1 MWSEIILNPDNPT
14 AMFSGSGPIN
24 YNELFENLITPGLY
38 TDFLKELNN
47 NININSPPADFNTLQ
62 KDEKSFWVRYV
73 LGIPEKFLITGL
85 FIRPF
90 IGFCRTC
97 IITDAEIDV
106 FVNIDKTKFKS
117 DTQYIQKKFPHS
129 FKKPHQFY
137 QELNYLIPTQFR
149 KAGYEIIRKE
159 EADEIDISVIRKLA
173 RAIHSKYLQGIKT
186 QKANLKDRQSDT
198 SNLFL
203 TDFDDLALEIQY
215 SNLDNSSHIPAKLLS
230 IGYKIRPVRKDYNP
244 QTLSLNEV
252 EIETMAKLEHLR
264 WSWEKRLNGWRHGN
278 KRDNNKKLHPSLIY
292 YAALDESEKEKDRE
306 LVKLIPSLLHD
317 INYETY
323 PVSPNRIRNV
333 SYVLKPQ
340 SIIQRLLSDI
350 RKLSDEVESLI
361 VASPEINDK
370 ILSINSKIEETIK
383 EVAGG
388 FSYAQ
393 HIQEVFLPED
403 LYIRECF
410 PESFVLY
417 KPKNIVS
424 GDFYFFSKQ
433 GNVLLF
439 ALADCTGHGI
449 PGALIST
456 LAYSSLDQTV
466 NVMKLSD
473 PAEILRNVYLQIH
486 RFFRRN
492 SDQSGLQ
499 DDMDITMC
507 HLDTET
513 NILTYSGVGNLFYFV
528 SNGKI
533 IEIKSEYFKEDSNP
547 ANEYLFASNKL
558 QLKNGDNLYISSDG
572 YADQLG
578 GKNRKRYQRKTLMDL
593 LFKIHNSPMA
603 EQSDMLYEEIEQWR
617 EEYFEE
623 QTDDISIIG
632 IRI

>member
-1 MWSEIILNPDNPT
+1 
-14 AMFSGSGPIN
+14 
-24 YNELFENLITPGLY
+24 
-38 TDFLKELNN
+38 
-47 NININSPPADFNTLQ
+47 
-62 KDEKSFWVRYV
+62 
-73 LGIPEKFLITGL
+73 
-85 FIRPF
+85 
-90 IGFCRTC
+90 
-97 IITDAEIDV
+97 
-106 FVNIDKTKFKS
+106 
-117 DTQYIQKKFPHS
+117 
-129 FKKPHQFY
+129 
-137 QELNYLIPTQFR
+137 
-149 KAGYEIIRKE
+149 
-159 EADEIDISVIRKLA
+159 
-173 RAIHSKYLQGIKT
+173 
-186 QKANLKDRQSDT
+186 
-198 SNLFL
+198 
-203 TDFDDLALEIQY
+203 
-215 SNLDNSSHIPAKLLS
+215 
-230 IGYKIRPVRKDYNP
+230 
-244 QTLSLNEV
+244 
-252 EIETMAKLEHLR
+252 
-264 WSWEKRLNGWRHGN
+264 
-278 KRDNNKKLHPSLIY
+278 
-292 YAALDESEKEKDRE
+292 
-306 LVKLIPSLLHD
+306 
-317 INYETY
+317 
-323 PVSPNRIRNV
+323 
-333 SYVLKPQ
+333 
-340 SIIQRLLSDI
+340 
-350 RKLSDEVESLI
+350 
-361 VASPEINDK
+361 
-370 ILSINSKIEETIK
+370 LSINSKIEETIK